1 MIAPHGGE
9 LVDLLARAEKRDE
22 LVKEASALASIS
34 LTPRQAADL
43 ELLAVG
49 GFSPLRGFQGS
60 DDWRRVVDE
69 MRLADGLPWS
79 IPVTLATGAD
89 AAEGDRL
96 ALHGEDGNLLGV
108 IDVEEI
114 FERDLEREAR
124 HVYRTT
130 DREHPGVAAIY
141 AEGTRCVAGPIR
153 ATDLPD
159 HPQAFERYI
168 LPPAA
173 SRAAFAERGWK
184 TIVGF
189 QTRNPI
195 HRAHEYITKAAL
207 ESVDG
212 LFIHPLVGETK
223 SDDIPADVRMR
234 CYEVLLEHY
243 YVSDHVQLAVNP
255 AAMRYAGPREAIFHA
270 LIRKNYG
277 CTHFIVGRDHAGVG
291 DYYGTYDAQE
301 IFERVRAQRA
311 GHRADDVRALVLL
324 QADQGHGHQ
333 QDQPGRPRGPR
344 VPLRHQGAGDAARGP
359 APSGG
364 VHAAGGRRHTYRLDA
379 GERRGPR
386 RACLRAG
393 A

>member
-1 MIAPHGGE
+1 MIDPHGGE
-9 LVDLLARAEKRDE
+9 LVDLLARAEKREE
-22 LVKEASALASIS
+22 LVRENAVRSTPSRSRRGRLPTWSCSRSA
-34 LTPRQAADL
+34 
-43 ELLAVG
+43 

-79 IPVTLATGAD
+79 IPVTLATDAD

-96 ALHGEDGNLLGV
+96 ALHDEGGRLLGV

-130 DREHPGVAAIY
+130 DPAHPGVAAIN
-141 AEGTRCVAGPIR
+141 AEGTRCIAGPIR
-153 ATDLPD
+153 ATDLPE
-159 HPQAFERYI
+159 HPSAFQHYI

-184 TIVGF
+184 TVVGF

-223 SDDIPADVRMR
+223 SDDIPPTCA
-234 CYEVLLEHY
+234 C
-243 YVSDHVQLAVNP
+243 
-255 AAMRYAGPREAIFHA
+255 AA
-270 LIRKNYG
+270 
-277 CTHFIVGRDHAGVG
+277 T
-291 DYYGTYDAQE
+291 
-301 IFERVRAQRA
+301 
-311 GHRADDVRALVLL
+311 
-324 QADQGHGHQ
+324 
-333 QDQPGRPRGPR
+333 
-344 VPLRHQGAGDAARGP
+344 
-359 APSGG
+359 
-364 VHAAGGRRHTYRLDA
+364 RR
-379 GERRGPR
+379 
-386 RACLRAG
+386 
-393 A
+393 

>member
-1 MIAPHGGE
+1 MIEPHGGE
-9 LVDLLARAEKRDE
+9 LVDLLARAEKREE
-22 LVKEASALASIS
+22 LVREAGSLDSVS

-60 DDWRRVVDE
+60 DDWQRVVDE
-69 MRLADGLPWS
+69 MRLANGLPWS
-79 IPVTLATGAD
+79 IPVTLATDAA

-96 ALHGEDGNLLGV
+96 ALHGEGGRLLGV
-108 IDVEEI
+108 IDVEEV

-124 HVYRTT
+124 HVYRTD

-141 AEGTRCVAGPIR
+141 SEGTRCIAGPVR
-153 ATDLPD
+153 AIDLPE
-159 HPQAFERYI
+159 HPEAFRPYI

-173 SRAAFAERGWK
+173 SRAAFGERGWK
-184 TIVGF
+184 TVVGF

-234 CYEVLLEHY
+234 CYEALIDGY
-243 YVSDHVQLAVNP
+243 YVPDHVMLAVNP

-291 DYYGTYDAQE
+291 SYYGTYDAQE
-301 IFERVRAQRA
+301 IFAEFDPLELGIEPMMFEHSFYCKLTKGMATSKTSPAGPEDRVFLS
-311 GHRADDVRALVLL
+311 GTKVREMLA
-324 QADQGHGHQ
+324 
-333 QDQPGRPRGPR
+333 
-344 VPLRHQGAGDAARGP
+344 
-359 APSGG
+359 
-364 VHAAGGRRHTYRLDA
+364 A
-379 GERRGPR
+379 GERPPEEFTRPEVADILINAMRESAEGQGVS
-386 RACLRAG
+386 A
-393 A
+393 